1 MREWEQPLLLLCIN
15 KLYSMSFFEIYI
27 QAFLVIMILMT
38 TLWII
43 SVFIK
48 NASIVDPFWGIGFV
62 LAGAFYFISSYG
74 LDIRKTIILILV
86 TVWGLRLSVY
96 LGWRNF
102 GKGEDYRYKQF
113 RKDYGEHRY
122 WWFSFFQVFLLQGI
136 LLWLISA
143 PLLAA
148 QYYHESLSLNIIDI
162 IALIIWI
169 VGFTF
174 EAGGDYQMTKFKA
187 NPANK
192 GKVMDKG
199 FWKFTRHPNYF
210 GDAMVWWAFGLFSV
224 AAGSYLPLFSSL
236 LMTLLLLK
244 VSGVSLLEKT
254 LQETKPQYTEYTEK
268 TNAFLPWFPKK

>member
-1 MREWEQPLLLLCIN
+1 
-15 KLYSMSFFEIYI
+15 MSFFEIYV

-48 NASIVDPFWGIGFV
+48 NASIVDPFWGFAFV
-62 LAGAFYFISSYG
+62 LAGIFYFISTDGASV
-74 LDIRKTIILILV
+74 RKIILLILV
-86 TVWGLRLSVY
+86 VAWGMRLSIF

-122 WWFSFFQVFLLQGI
+122 WWVSFFQVFLLQG
-136 LLWLISA
+136 LLSWIISV

-148 QYYHESLSLNIIDI
+148 QYYSVDSQLNIVDY
-162 IALIIWI
+162 IAFTVWVI
-169 VGFTF
+169 GFVF
-174 EAGGDYQMTKFKA
+174 EAGGDFQMARFKA
-187 NPANK
+187 NFANK

-199 FWKFTRHPNYF
+199 FWRYTRHPNYF
-210 GDAMVWWAFGLFSV
+210 GDATVWWAFGLFSI
-224 AAGSYLPLFSSL
+224 AAGSYLPLIGSL

-244 VSGVSLLEKT
+244 VSGVSLLERT
-254 LQETKPQYTEYTEK
+254 LKETKPQYSDYIKK
-268 TNAFLPWFPKK
+268 TNSFLPWFPKKQ